1 MSFYLFMSLISFSS
15 ILQYSVQKS
24 FVSLARFIP
33 KYFVLFDAII
43 YKIVFLFPF
52 LRVALV
58 VKNSPANAG
67 DIKDTGSIPGWGRSP
82 AGGHGNTLQY
92 SCLENFMDRGA
103 WWTIVHGVTE
113 SGT

>member
-1 MSFYLFMSLISFSS
+1 MSLISFSS

-103 WWTIVHGVTE
+103 WWTIVHWVAKSQTQLRY
-113 SGT
+113 